1 MATEPTPEL
10 HDLASVHTHT
20 LTALL
25 QQLGISLAITTYQAG
40 KLIVARA
47 DGEVT
52 NTHFRLFDKPMG
64 LALQGNR
71 LAIGETSR
79 IWQMSNVPAAA
90 ERLEP
95 AGKHDACYVPR
106 AISFTGDID
115 IHEMAWAGDELWFI
129 NTRFSCLCTLDS
141 RYSFVPRWQP
151 PFITAF
157 DPRDRCHLNGLSLR
171 EGKPR
176 YVTALGVS
184 DEPAGWRARKADGG
198 ILMDLDGDR
207 ILCERLSMPHSPR
220 WYRNGLWVL
229 ESGKGAL
236 LRVDPDTGI
245 TVTVAEL
252 PGFTRGLDFFGDFAF
267 IGLSQVRETAVFS
280 GLPLTQTQPVRYSG
294 VWVVNINTGQI
305 VAFLR
310 FEKGVQEI
318 FAVTVLPHR
327 FPDVINDDRGLIG
340 GTYVLPDE
348 ALAKAVQPNRQWEF
362 AETYFE
368 EGNAHFNAGRTP
380 EAVAAYEKAL
390 SLSPDF
396 LPARFNLGEA
406 FIRLG
411 VCRTWL
417 E

>member
-1 MATEPTPEL
+1 ML
-10 HDLASVHTHT
+10 
-20 LTALL
+20 
-25 QQLGISLAITTYQAG
+25 
-40 KLIVARA
+40 
-47 DGEVT
+47 
-52 NTHFRLFDKPMG
+52 
-64 LALQGNR
+64 
-71 LAIGETSR
+71 
-79 IWQMSNVPAAA
+79 
-90 ERLEP
+90 
-95 AGKHDACYVPR
+95 
-106 AISFTGDID
+106 
-115 IHEMAWAGDELWFI
+115 
-129 NTRFSCLCTLDS
+129 
-141 RYSFVPRWQP
+141 P

-406 FIRLG
+406 FIRLERFTEAEALLRQVIQAEAG
-411 VCRTWL
+411 HAEALASLGCLYHAQGRRQEAIDTL
-417 E
+417 ESALIVQPEHHRAKTTLQALTEC